1 MSLQAHGVEI
11 YKKRGK
17 YAILHDHARKVNDE
31 KELRRIN
38 RDQNVFSVDNDKY
51 YV

>member
-1 MSLQAHGVEI
+1 MAW
-11 YKKRGK
+11 K
-17 YAILHDHARKVNDE
+17 YIRNEENMPYCTITPENDE